1 MGVGWRREVKRKEA
15 TLGLGGEVGGL
26 ARSCERLFMGLF
38 RLLRVLWWALGLL
51 SKSRTDQILGSY
63 LMG

>member
-1 MGVGWRREVKRKEA
+1 
-15 TLGLGGEVGGL
+15 
-26 ARSCERLFMGLF
+26 MGLF
-38 RLLRVLWWALGLL
+38 RLLRILWWALGLL